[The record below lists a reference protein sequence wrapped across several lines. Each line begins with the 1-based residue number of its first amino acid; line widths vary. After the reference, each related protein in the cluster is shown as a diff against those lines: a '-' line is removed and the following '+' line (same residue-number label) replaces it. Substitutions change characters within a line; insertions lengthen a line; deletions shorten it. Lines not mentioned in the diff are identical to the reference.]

1 MAGIT
6 SLSLTFGGAN
16 YQVAPSVTV
25 ALPDLDSGNATATI
39 SLTDSGLFDT
49 ITITDG
55 GAYYTS
61 APNATI
67 SFVDS
72 DGGAGQIIVGT
83 EINIDGTVTSID
95 QPFTSVPLSSATIS
109 IDSATGTKEDFR
121 ASVTSILDSANSV
134 VSGFNIIDSG
144 GGYTTAPEVTI
155 DFSYTD
161 LNYEIGENAIQQN
174 ATFNMVGEVQGWND
188 SDRELK
194 LIRVGASDGKFHE
207 WNTTNPVR
215 GETSGS
221 SGSVLS
227 VREVQTMDPDA
238 GGGSSGN
245 VADFDVSA
253 LEFIDFSENNPFGDP
268 I

>member
-1 MAGIT
+1 MAGIS
-6 SLSLTFGGAN
+6 SLSLTFAGAN
-16 YQVAPSVTV
+16 YQVAPSVTI

-39 SLTDSGLFDT
+39 TLNDSGFVSS
-49 ITITDG
+49 INVTDG

-61 APNATI
+61 APNA
-67 SFVDS
+67 SFTYVDS
-72 DGGAGQIIVGT
+72 DGNSGTIIVGT
-83 EINIDGTVTSID
+83 TINIDGTVTAVDKPITSAPIVSSSI
-95 QPFTSVPLSSATIS
+95 T
-109 IDSATGTKEDFR
+109 IDSATGTKNDFR
-121 ASVTSILDSANSV
+121 ARVTSILDSANSV

-144 GGYTTAPEVTI
+144 GGYTVAPAVTI

-161 LNYEIGENAIQQN
+161 LNYVVGENAIQQN

-221 SGSVLS
+221 SGSILS
-227 VREVQTMDPDA
+227 VREIQTMDPDA

-245 VADFDVSA
+245 VTDFDVSA